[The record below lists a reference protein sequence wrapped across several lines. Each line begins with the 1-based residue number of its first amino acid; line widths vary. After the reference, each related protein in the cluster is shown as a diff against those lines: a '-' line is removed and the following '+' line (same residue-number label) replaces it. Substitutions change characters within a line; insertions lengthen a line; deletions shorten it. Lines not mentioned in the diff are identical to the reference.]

1 MKTKYETKGGLK
13 LLRIENDFAKCALF
27 PEHGGHVV
35 EFAPKGKEN
44 ILWLSES
51 SYFEP
56 GKPIRGGIPVCWP
69 WFGGH
74 PADSNKPAHG
84 FARIAEWNLDA
95 IDELENGETSVSM
108 SLSDS
113 PQSLELWPYRF
124 NLSSRVVI
132 GETLTVELTTRNIDD
147 KPFEITEAL
156 HTYFNVA
163 DVTKISIAGL
173 ENSKYIDTIDGNS
186 AKIQNGAVTVS
197 SEVDRVYCDTKT
209 ECVVSDQGMNR
220 DIRISKTGSAST
232 VVWNP
237 WIEKSAKMADF
248 GDDEYRGMIC
258 VETTN
263 ALQDARTITPGES
276 HTISAIISSC

>member
-1 MKTKYETKGGLK
+1 MKTKYEMKGELK
-13 LLRIENDFAKCALF
+13 LLRIENDFASCALF
-27 PEHGGHVV
+27 PEHGGHVA
-35 EFAPKGKEN
+35 EFAPKGKEDL
-44 ILWLSES
+44 LWLSGS
-51 SYFEP
+51 SCFEP

-74 PADSNKPAHG
+74 PTDSDKPAHG
-84 FARIAEWNLDA
+84 FARIAEWTLDA

-113 PQSLELWPYRF
+113 PETLELWPHRF

-132 GETLTVELTTRNIDD
+132 GETLTLELTTRNTGDE
-147 KPFEITEAL
+147 PFEITEAL

-173 ENSKYIDTIDGNS
+173 DKTKYIDGNS
-186 AKIQNGAVTVS
+186 TKTQNGAVTFS
-197 SEVDRVYCDTKT
+197 SEVDRVYCDTQT
-209 ECVVSDQGMNR
+209 ECVINDPNMNR
-220 DIRISKTGSAST
+220 EIRVSKTGSAST

-237 WIEKSAKMADF
+237 WIEKSAKMPDF
-248 GDDEYRGMIC
+248 GDDEYRGMVC

-263 ALQDARTITPGES
+263 ALRDARTITPGES
-276 HTISAIISSC
+276 HTISAIIAN